1 MLLLKAHNFI
11 KYFLC
16 CMRSCKSKIFLVAQ
30 QFGSISKRFLKSTL
44 NHWSCRW
51 RYVIVYF
58 ISCHQSMPQWFYRSP
73 WERYHLQ
80 WICGLIPIL
89 CHSWPW
95 LCIGLKGHMKRQLV
109 GKNWFLSYKP
119 IWLDS
124 RESQD
129 AMMANIWLTHS
140 FMWQIAWRLLKMYFP
155 QHSILI

>member
-1 MLLLKAHNFI
+1 MLHEELQEQDIPGCTTIWKHI
-11 KYFLC
+11 KEVLEEHLESLELQMKVCYCLFYI
-16 CMRSCKSKIFLVAQ
+16 MSS
-30 QFGSISKRFLKSTL
+30 
-44 NHWSCRW
+44 N
-51 RYVIVYF
+51 Y
-58 ISCHQSMPQWFYRSP
+58 SMPQWFYRSP

-129 AMMANIWLTHS
+129 AMMANIWLMHS